1 MLKLRNERGTVT
13 AELAI
18 SMPAVLLVLTFA
30 IQSLAL
36 QVDRMSLVQSASEQA
51 RAAARGEVIAGAKQ
65 EGNLICVTKTLFKVF
80 TIKEKQC
87 ARSLG
92 L

>member
-1 MLKLRNERGTVT
+1 MALRSEAGTVT

-18 SMPAVLLVLTFA
+18 SLPAVLLVLTFA
-30 IQSLAL
+30 IQALML
-36 QVDRMSLVQSASEQA
+36 QVDRMALIQSAGEQA
-51 RAAARGEVIAGAKQ
+51 RAAARGEIISEAEQ
-65 EGNLICVTKTLFKVF
+65 EGNLICVTKTLVKVV

-87 ARSLG
+87 ARSQG

>member
-1 MLKLRNERGTVT
+1 MALRSEAGTVT

-18 SMPAVLLVLTFA
+18 SLPAVLLVLTFA
-30 IQSLAL
+30 IQALML
-36 QVDRMSLVQSASEQA
+36 QVDRMALIQSAGEQA
-51 RAAARGEVIAGAKQ
+51 RAAARGEIISEAEQ
-65 EGNLICVTKTLFKVF
+65 EGNLICVTKTLVKVV